1 MSDGEPGTLLTA
13 PTEELP
19 GVGPVY
25 LKKLHRLGLESFLD
39 LFCFLPF
46 RYEDRTVV
54 SKLSDITPGGPYLV
68 EAKIVSNQGF
78 TNART
83 PVLKILVQDPDGTYA
98 TLVFFHA
105 SRRMA
110 GALAAGVRLEIFG
123 SMQLDYNGQ
132 KSFLQPELKFLN
144 KLTSAK
150 PQDRLTPVYHT
161 TDKLPQNLLRKFI
174 KTALSMLENKPVPE
188 LLPPGLNSFGLTLTE
203 AFLHLHHPPKDSGI
217 NALTLEQSRHF
228 KRICFEEL
236 AAYQISLMR
245 LKDRNK
251 KPAALSVPYDEA
263 LQQSFLSSLPFAPT
277 NAQTRVFFEIVNDLK
292 QGRPMLRLVQGDVGS
307 GKTLVALMAV
317 LQTVKQGGQA
327 VLMAPTE
334 LLAKQHF
341 NNALKYLGP
350 FGVKIALLTGSLKKP
365 ERREILEG
373 IKTGAAEFVVGTHS
387 LFQDDVVYK
396 HLSLAIIDEQHRF
409 GIKQRIALL
418 SKAPPGTSPHQLVMT
433 ATPIPRTLQLALY
446 SDLDVSSLDELPPG
460 RTPIVTT
467 LLKSDS
473 LPQLMERLSV
483 KCREGVQVYWICPF
497 IESAEHE
504 ELSVLSRYESLKKAL
519 PGFEVGLLHG
529 QLKDAQKEEV
539 MANFAAGKI
548 QILAATTIVE
558 VGVDVPNAAVM
569 IIEGAEHFGLA
580 QLHQLRGRVG
590 RGSTQSYCI
599 LVHDL
604 TDYAGLSY
612 ERLNAMRRTNDGFE
626 IARQDLILRGPGD
639 VLGYNQ
645 AGFNLFKI
653 ADVSRDLA
661 LIEEARAAA
670 EQLLTHY
677 DIQAEALV
685 KRWFPHYA

>member
-1 MSDGEPGTLLTA
+1 MSDEDGDTLLTS
-13 PTEELP
+13 PTDEIP

-25 LKKLHRLGLESFLD
+25 LKKLHRLGLKSFLD
-39 LFCFLPF
+39 LYCFLPF
-46 RYEDRTVV
+46 RYEDRTVI
-54 SKLSDITPGGPYLV
+54 SKLADIVPGGPYLCEV
-68 EAKIVSNQGF
+68 KIVSNQGF
-78 TNART
+78 SNART
-83 PVLKILVQDPDGTYA
+83 PVLRILVQDKDGTYA

-105 SRRMA
+105 TRKMA

-132 KSFLQPELKFLN
+132 KSFLQPEIKFLN

-150 PQDRLTPVYHT
+150 PGLCLTPVYHT

-174 KTALSMLENKPVPE
+174 KTALAMLEEKPVPE
-188 LLPPGLNSFGLTLTE
+188 LLPPALNSFGITLAE
-203 AFLHLHHPPKDSGI
+203 AFLQLHHPPKDSMI
-217 NALTLEQSRHF
+217 NASTLESSRQF

-245 LKDRNK
+245 LKDKNK
-251 KPAALSVPYDEA
+251 KPAALCVPCDEA
-263 LQQSFLSSLPFAPT
+263 LQQSFLKSLPFAPT
-277 NAQTRVFFEIVNDLK
+277 HAQTRVFFEIVSDL
-292 QGRPMLRLVQGDVGS
+292 QSGRPMLRLVQGDVGS

-317 LQTVKQGGQA
+317 LQTVKRGGQA

-334 LLAKQHF
+334 LLAKQHY
-341 NNALKYLGP
+341 NNALKYLSP

-365 ERREILEG
+365 ERRKILERLKDG
-373 IKTGAAEFVVGTHS
+373 DLQFAVGTHS
-387 LFQDDVVYK
+387 LFQEDVIYQR
-396 HLSLAIIDEQHRF
+396 LCLAVIDEQHRF

-418 SKAPPGTSPHQLVMT
+418 SKAPQGTSPHQLVMT

-460 RTPIVTT
+460 RTPVITT
-467 LLKSDS
+467 LLKSDR
-473 LPQLMERLSV
+473 LPELMQRLAV
-483 KCREGVQVYWICPF
+483 KCREGVQVYWICPY

-504 ELSVLSRYESLKKAL
+504 ELSVISRYESLKEAL

-529 QLKDAQKEEV
+529 QLKDAQKEEI
-539 MANFAAGKI
+539 MDRFAQGKI

-590 RGSTQSYCI
+590 RGSAQSFCI

-604 TDYAGLSY
+604 TDHSLLSY
-612 ERLNAMRRTNDGFE
+612 ERLDAMRRTGDGFE

-653 ADVSRDLA
+653 ADVSRDHA

-670 EQLLTHY
+670 EQLLNHY
-677 DIQAEALV
+677 EIQAGALV